1 MRSSAPSANRYLQPP
16 LSSIS
21 YLRSSGAKRPSAISH
36 PPSVLGRGA
45 AHLAPRR
52 STAFTLIELLV
63 VISIIAVLAAL
74 AFPAVNG
81 AINSARKA
89 QARNDVMQ
97 IAAAVK
103 AFKAEYGRLPDKST
117 GEDKEIEDNAELM
130 AILTADKEDN
140 SGLNSKKIVFLE
152 PKVSSSAKGGFFEG
166 TFYDPWG
173 TPYFVKL
180 DTDYD
185 NRIELNGYPD
195 CIGVVIAVSYGP
207 DGKKGPKSSDDIGN
221 YY

>member
-1 MRSSAPSANRYLQPP
+1 MTAADLTSRSLLRTQLPST
-16 LSSIS
+16 
-21 YLRSSGAKRPSAISH
+21 
-36 PPSVLGRGA
+36 
-45 AHLAPRR
+45 LAPRR

-103 AFKAEYGRLPDKST
+103 AFKAEYGRLPDKAT

-166 TFYDPWG
+166 KFYDPWG

-195 CIGVVIAVSYGP
+195 CIGVVVAVSYGP